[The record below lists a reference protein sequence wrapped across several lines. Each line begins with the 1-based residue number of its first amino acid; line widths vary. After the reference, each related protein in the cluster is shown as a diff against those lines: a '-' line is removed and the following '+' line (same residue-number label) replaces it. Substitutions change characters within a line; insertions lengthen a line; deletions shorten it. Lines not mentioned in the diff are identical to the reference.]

1 MQKIPRFSPLYLS
14 EYLQFWQ
21 GAYKEALGLQE
32 KEVPEELVLEREE
45 AMNKHLMRNFD
56 KLRNIVDDDYFE
68 WNQAMC
74 VFLCLCQWRVSAK
87 AASRR
92 MLEFCKKTNLLE
104 PRAERL
110 SQAILLLKHL
120 DQRWAQWDLKDFE
133 EVEKY
138 VQSVHRTL
146 APFVVRAG
154 SIQVMDRWNFLQAI
168 DDSVFR
174 LHPKGIFYVCSHV
187 CLQLKSLEL
196 GRLLRPIL
204 QPMQLDI
211 EQADRDHFYAW
222 AEQHGETYYSI
233 RTFRM
238 RISSFVWLFMHDE
251 ATRCYHTYSRAGEI
265 PTIYAHV
272 TSKYPSGFIGNLQHD
287 MLYSE
292 ALDLIRHENPLIRDA
307 NFLALFEA
315 SIKTLYSVDFIKY
328 CFCHEH
334 SIVDLYKKIL
344 QAEHPILVRVWGR
357 WGVIEGRK
365 FYYSKG
371 IIDSL
376 LLWLHMVKKKY
387 NCILMKSFNITN
399 LVNQCT
405 RINKAV
411 PATRGE
417 PAKASKGLYEVCL

>member
-1 MQKIPRFSPLYLS
+1 MQNIPRFSPLYLS

-21 GAYKEALGLQE
+21 SAYKEALALQA
-32 KEVPEELVLEREE
+32 KVVPEPLLLEREQ
-45 AMNKHLMRNFD
+45 AINRHLMKHFNA
-56 KLRNIVDDDYFE
+56 LRNIIDDDYFE

-74 VFLCLCQWRVSAK
+74 VFVCLCQWRVSSPTTPA
-87 AASRR
+87 R
-92 MLEFCKKTNLLE
+92 MLAFCRKASLLE
-104 PRAERL
+104 PSAERL
-110 SQAILLLKHL
+110 SEAILLLKHI
-120 DQRWAQWDLKDFE
+120 DQRWADWDLKDLE
-133 EVEKY
+133 EVEQY

-154 SIQVMDRWNFLQAI
+154 SIQVMDRWNFLKEINQ
-168 DDSVFR
+168 SVFR
-174 LHPKGIFYVCSHV
+174 MHPKGIFYVCSHV

-204 QPMQLDI
+204 QPMELDI

-334 SIVDLYKKIL
+334 SIVDLYKKIM
-344 QAEHPILVRVWGR
+344 QAEHPILVRVWGH

-387 NCILMKSFNITN
+387 KCILMKSFNITN

-411 PATRGE
+411 PTTSGE